1 MLESPAVSQ
10 CQESFVTSAAVGGAD
25 SLTAYS
31 LSVSNCQ
38 KNDDYNHICGV
49 IQNYL
54 ARHSKSS
61 VADCQIQNEIC
72 KWNKCT
78 AADVVATSHQSDSP
92 FVTFLRQQQRASR
105 THIHFEHQY
114 DKWTGRPKSL
124 SRWALRGC
132 HSYRD
137 VELQQGT

>member
-31 LSVSNCQ
+31 LSVSDCQ

-92 FVTFLRQQQRASR
+92 FVPFCGSNR
-105 THIHFEHQY
+105 
-114 DKWTGRPKSL
+114 GRPGRISISSTNMTNGL
-124 SRWALRGC
+124 GGLRVSVGG
-132 HSYRD
+132 H
-137 VELQQGT
+137 